1 VSQTVS
7 TKLQRIAEQ
16 AVYKDGWVFRSLG
29 RQIDVEFLREAH
41 RRVRKNASPG
51 VDGVTAEEYAE
62 NLEANLED
70 LHARMRSGLYK
81 APPGKR
87 GWVPKDGKKRRPIG
101 KPAFEDKIAQ
111 RAVVMLMEPIYE
123 EVFYDFSYGFLRG
136 RNAHQALK
144 NLREQCRKL
153 KINWIVDADVED
165 YFGSIDRGIL
175 REFIKRKVEDGSI
188 LRLIGKW
195 LNAGVM
201 EDDVLRYPERGTP
214 QGGVISPLLSNIY
227 LHYVLDEW
235 YVKEVR
241 PRLKGES
248 FLVRFGDDFVIG
260 CELEEDAR
268 KLEEVLPKR
277 FERYKLTIHPEKT
290 ALVRFGKPREDE
302 DDSGNG
308 TFDFLG
314 FTHYWTKSRRGYWV
328 IKRKTARKRLRRAM
342 RRIYYWCSSNRHEKL
357 KDQYKML
364 ILKLRGY
371 YQYYGIRANYKMLE
385 VFYEHVLQAWRYWL
399 GRRTRNGYISCERF
413 ERLLQLHP
421 LPLPRIVHNV

>member
-1 VSQTVS
+1 
-7 TKLQRIAEQ
+7 
-16 AVYKDGWVFRSLG
+16 
-29 RQIDVEFLREAH
+29 
-41 RRVRKNASPG
+41 
-51 VDGVTAEEYAE
+51 
-62 NLEANLED
+62 
-70 LHARMRSGLYK
+70 M
-81 APPGKR
+81 
-87 GWVPKDGKKRRPIG
+87 
-101 KPAFEDKIAQ
+101 
-111 RAVVMLMEPIYE
+111 
-123 EVFYDFSYGFLRG
+123 
-136 RNAHQALK
+136 
-144 NLREQCRKL
+144 
-153 KINWIVDADVED
+153 DADAED
-165 YFGSIDRGIL
+165 YFGSIDREIL

-201 EDDVLRYPERGTP
+201 EDEALRYPERGTP
-214 QGGVISPLLSNIY
+214 QGGVVSPLLSNIY

-290 ALVRFGKPREDE
+290 ALVRFGKPREGDV
-302 DDSGNG
+302 DSGNG

-314 FTHYWTKSRRGYWV
+314 FTHYWAKSRRGYWV
-328 IKRKTARKRLRRAM
+328 IKRKTARKKLHQAM

-364 ILKLRGY
+364 VLKLRGY